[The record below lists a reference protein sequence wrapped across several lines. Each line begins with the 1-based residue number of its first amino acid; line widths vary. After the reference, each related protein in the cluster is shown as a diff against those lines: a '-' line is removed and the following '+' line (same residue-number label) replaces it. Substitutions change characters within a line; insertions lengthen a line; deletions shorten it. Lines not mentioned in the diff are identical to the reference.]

1 LNIVCIC
8 KWVTESALREAIY
21 QVADRMRDL
30 KTSLGV
36 SEQCGI
42 GACNAKELLDQKLVQ
57 KSQVQ
62 DFISQ
67 STCMSETAV

>member
-1 LNIVCIC
+1 MYLQGGNGKRITRSDLSGCRS
-8 KWVTESALREAIY
+8 K
-21 QVADRMRDL
+21 RDL

-42 GACNAKELLDQKLVQ
+42 GACHAKELLDQKLVQ

-67 STCMSETAV
+67 STCMSETAA